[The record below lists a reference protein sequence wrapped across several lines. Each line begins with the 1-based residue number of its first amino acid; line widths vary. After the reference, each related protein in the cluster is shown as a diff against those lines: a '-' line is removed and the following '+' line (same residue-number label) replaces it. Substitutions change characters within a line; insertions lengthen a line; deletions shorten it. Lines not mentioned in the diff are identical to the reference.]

1 MHGVYVTLVVIYE
14 IIKVVA
20 IVHVLMDN
28 RHPVK
33 TMAWAMVIYFVPVVG
48 LVLYLFFGL
57 NTRREKLIS
66 QRSLDQLTRRS
77 MLGFVDQTDMQV
89 PERYKQ
95 MVELFVNEN
104 SSLPFKN
111 NKVELFTNGYSFFL
125 SLIADIGRAR
135 HHIHVDV
142 YIFENDAL
150 GRLVRDVL
158 IDKARQGVEVRVIY
172 DDVGSWST
180 DSEFFEQMRDAGVEV
195 SPFLPVRFPQFA
207 GKVNYRNHRK
217 IFVID
222 GEVGYVGGYNI
233 ATRYVKGRDGMSWR
247 DTMVRLTGNGVYG
260 IQCTFLIDWYFV
272 DRTMISSR
280 DYYPPLS
287 SAPVKGSISQVV
299 NSCISQVVNSS
310 PSSPYPSIMHGYVRA
325 LIEAQRYVY
334 IQTPYFMPTES
345 VLVAMKTAAIGG
357 VDVRLMVPRKGD
369 AHVVAW
375 ASRTY
380 LREIMEAG
388 VKVYMY
394 SGGFLHSK
402 ILVADDSMATC
413 GSTNVDFRSF
423 ENNFESNVFFYDA
436 DTAVR
441 FRKMFEV
448 DITSSVLLNSLPPE
462 RLQVSFFSRL
472 WESITRLLAPVM

>member
-33 TMAWAMVIYFVPVVG
+33 TMAWAMVIYFVPVAG

-95 MVELFVNEN
+95 MVELFVNDN
-104 SSLPFKN
+104 SALPFKN

-287 SAPVKGSISQVV
+287 SAPAKGCISQVV

-462 RLQVSFFSRL
+462 RLQVSFFARL

>member
-28 RHPVK
+28 RQPVK

-287 SAPVKGSISQVV
+287 SAPAKGCISQVV

>member
-142 YIFENDAL
+142 YIFEDDAL

-462 RLQVSFFSRL
+462 RLQVSFFARL

>member
-28 RHPVK
+28 RQPVK
-33 TMAWAMVIYFVPVVG
+33 TMAWAMVIYFVPVAG

-104 SSLPFKN
+104 SALPFKN

-287 SAPVKGSISQVV
+287 SAPAKGCISQVV

-462 RLQVSFFSRL
+462 RLQSSFFARL

>member
-33 TMAWAMVIYFVPVVG
+33 TMAWAMVIYFVPVAG

-104 SSLPFKN
+104 SALPFKN

-287 SAPVKGSISQVV
+287 SAPAKGSISQVV
-299 NSCISQVVNSS
+299 NGCISQVVNSS

-462 RLQVSFFSRL
+462 RLQVSFFARL

>member
-1 MHGVYVTLVVIYE
+1 MHGIYVTLVVIYE

-20 IVHVLMDN
+20 IIHVLMDN
-28 RHPVK
+28 RQPVK
-33 TMAWAMVIYFVPVVG
+33 TMAWAMVIYFVPVAG
-48 LVLYLFFGL
+48 LVLYLFFGI

-77 MLGFVDQTDMQV
+77 MLGFVDQDDMHV
-89 PERYKQ
+89 PEHHKQ
-95 MVELFVNEN
+95 MVELFVNDN
-104 SSLPFKN
+104 SSLPFNN

-125 SLIADIGRAR
+125 SLIADMGRAR

-142 YIFENDAL
+142 YIFEDDAI

-180 DSEFFEQMRDAGVEV
+180 GSEFFEQLRDAGVEV

-222 GEVGYVGGYNI
+222 GEVGYVGGFNI
-233 ATRYVKGRDGMSWR
+233 ATRYVKGRHGLPWR
-247 DTMVRLTGNGVYG
+247 DTMVRVAGNGVYG
-260 IQCTFLIDWYFV
+260 IQRTFLIDWYFV

-280 DYYPPLS
+280 DYYPPVTSPS
-287 SAPVKGSISQVV
+287 SSG
-299 NSCISQVVNSS
+299 CISQMVNSS
-310 PSSPYPSIMHGYVRA
+310 PSSPYPSIMQGYLRA
-325 LIEAQRYVY
+325 LISAQRYVY

-394 SGGFLHSK
+394 KEGFLHSK
-402 ILVADDSMATC
+402 ILVTDDSMATC

-423 ENNFESNVFFYDA
+423 ENNFESNVFFYDT

-448 DITSSVLLNSLPPE
+448 DINSSVLLNELPPE
-462 RLQVSFFSRL
+462 QLQTSFLSRL
-472 WESITRLLAPVM
+472 WESVTRLLAPVM

>member
-33 TMAWAMVIYFVPVVG
+33 TMAWAMVIYFVPVAG

-104 SSLPFKN
+104 SALPFKN

-287 SAPVKGSISQVV
+287 SAPAKGCISQVV

>member
-28 RHPVK
+28 RQPVK

-180 DSEFFEQMRDAGVEV
+180 DCEFFEQMRDAGVEV

-287 SAPVKGSISQVV
+287 SAPVKGCISPVV
-299 NSCISQVVNSS
+299 NSCISQMVNSS

-462 RLQVSFFSRL
+462 RLQVSFFARL

>member
-33 TMAWAMVIYFVPVVG
+33 TMAWAMVIYFVPVAG

-104 SSLPFKN
+104 TSLPFKN

>member
-28 RHPVK
+28 RQPVK

-233 ATRYVKGRDGMSWR
+233 ATRYVKGINGMSWR

-260 IQCTFLIDWYFV
+260 IQCTFLIDWDFV

-287 SAPVKGSISQVV
+287 SAPAKGCISQVV

-462 RLQVSFFSRL
+462 RLQVSFFARL

>member
-28 RHPVK
+28 RQPVK

-287 SAPVKGSISQVV
+287 SAPAKGCISQVV

-462 RLQVSFFSRL
+462 RLQVSFFARL

>member
-33 TMAWAMVIYFVPVVG
+33 TMAWAMVIYFVPVAG

-233 ATRYVKGRDGMSWR
+233 ATRYVKGRDGMLWR

-287 SAPVKGSISQVV
+287 SAPAKGCISQVV

>member
-1 MHGVYVTLVVIYE
+1 MHGLHIILVVIYE

-20 IVHVLMDN
+20 IIHVLIDN
-28 RHPVK
+28 RQPVK

-48 LVLYLFFGL
+48 LVLYLFFGI
-57 NTRREKLIS
+57 NTRRDKLIS

-77 MLGFVDQTDMQV
+77 MLGFVDQNDMQV

-95 MVELFVNEN
+95 MVELFVNDN
-104 SSLPFKN
+104 LALPFNN
-111 NKVELFTNGYSFFL
+111 NKVELFTNGYTFFL
-125 SLIADIGRAR
+125 SLIADMGRAR
-135 HHIHVDV
+135 HHIHMDV
-142 YIFENDAL
+142 YIFEDDAL
-150 GRLVRDVL
+150 GRLIRDVL

-180 DSEFFEQMRDAGVEV
+180 NNEFFEQLRDGGVEV
-195 SPFLPVRFPQFA
+195 SAFLPVRFPQFA
-207 GKVNYRNHRK
+207 RKVNYRNHRK
-217 IFVID
+217 IFIID
-222 GEVGYVGGYNI
+222 GEVGYVGGFNI
-233 ATRYVKGRDGMSWR
+233 ATRYVKGRDGMPWR

-260 IQCTFLIDWYFV
+260 IQSTFLIDWYFV

-280 DYYPPLS
+280 QYYPPVDASLAS
-287 SAPVKGSISQVV
+287 K
-299 NSCISQVVNSS
+299 CISQMVNGS

-345 VLVAMKTAAIGG
+345 VLVAMKTAAMGG

-380 LREIMEAG
+380 LREIIDAG

-402 ILVADDSMATC
+402 VLVADDCIATC

-423 ENNFESNVFFYDA
+423 ENNFESNVFFYDT

-448 DITSSVLLNSLPPE
+448 DITSSILLNDLPLE
-462 RLQVSFFSRL
+462 RLQVSFFARL
-472 WESITRLLAPVM
+472 WESVTRLLAPVM

>member
-1 MHGVYVTLVVIYE
+1 MHGLYIFFLVIYE

-20 IVHVLMDN
+20 ILHVLMDN
-28 RHPVK
+28 RQPVK
-33 TMAWAMVIYFVPVVG
+33 TMAWAMVIYFVPIVG
-48 LVLYLFFGL
+48 LVLYLFFGI

-77 MLGFVDQTDMQV
+77 MLGFVDQDDMQV
-89 PERYKQ
+89 PERHKQ
-95 MVELFVNEN
+95 MVELFINDN
-104 SSLPFKN
+104 SSLPFNN
-111 NKVELFTNGYSFFL
+111 NKVELFTNGHSFFL
-125 SLIADIGRAR
+125 SLIADMGRAR

-142 YIFENDAL
+142 YIFEDDAL

-180 DSEFFEQMRDAGVEV
+180 DSEFFEQLRDAGIEV
-195 SPFLPVRFPQFA
+195 SAFLPVRFPQFA

-217 IFVID
+217 LFVID
-222 GEVGYVGGYNI
+222 GEIAYVGGYNI
-233 ATRYVKGRDGMSWR
+233 ASRYVKGRGGLSWR
-247 DTMVRLTGNGVYG
+247 DTMVRITGNGVYG
-260 IQCTFLIDWYFV
+260 IQRTFLIDWYFV

-280 DYYPPLS
+280 DYYPPMS
-287 SAPVKGSISQVV
+287 SSVV
-299 NSCISQVVNSS
+299 SGCISQMVNSS
-310 PSSPYPSIMHGYVRA
+310 PASPYPSIMQGYLRA

-380 LREIMEAG
+380 LREIIEAG

-394 SGGFLHSK
+394 NGGFLHSK
-402 ILVADDSMATC
+402 ILVTDDSMATC

-448 DITSSVLLNSLPPE
+448 DINSSVLLNDLTPE
-462 RLQVSFFSRL
+462 QLHTSFLSRL

>member
-33 TMAWAMVIYFVPVVG
+33 TMAWAMVIYFVPVAG

-104 SSLPFKN
+104 SALPFKN

-287 SAPVKGSISQVV
+287 SAPAKGCISQVV

-462 RLQVSFFSRL
+462 RLQVSFFARL